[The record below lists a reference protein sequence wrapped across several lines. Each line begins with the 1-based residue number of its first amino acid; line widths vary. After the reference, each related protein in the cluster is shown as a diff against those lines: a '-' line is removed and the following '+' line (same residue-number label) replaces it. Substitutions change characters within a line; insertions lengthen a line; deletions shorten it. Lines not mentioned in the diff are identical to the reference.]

1 MHVFAWNYIKKFLSE
16 KCFIFIYACTDDTSS
31 KSYIYKYSMV
41 AALITSLQT
50 FKYPITKKIRIFEDL
65 PVISELLLVNSL
77 MLLKTISIDPES
89 NQHYILKGRTKKQIW
104 YKSHQNLQKH
114 ERPSLNPKVILTL
127 IDILKV

>member
-1 MHVFAWNYIKKFLSE
+1 MHAQMIQAVSL
-16 KCFIFIYACTDDTSS
+16 
-31 KSYIYKYSMV
+31 IYKYSMV

-89 NQHYILKGRTKKQIW
+89 NQHYILKGRTKKQI
-104 YKSHQNLQKH
+104 
-114 ERPSLNPKVILTL
+114 
-127 IDILKV
+127 

>member
-1 MHVFAWNYIKKFLSE
+1 MHVFVWNYIKKFS
-16 KCFIFIYACTDDTSS
+16 FIFIYACTDDTSS

-77 MLLKTISIDPES
+77 ILLKTISIDPES

-104 YKSHQNLQKH
+104 YNSHQNLQKH
-114 ERPSLNPKVILTL
+114 ERPSLDPKVILTL